1 MLSYNY
7 KGFDIKLKGITLGE
21 MYDDNVTF
29 DKENKIDDFITI
41 LGVGM
46 SAKYEGKLK
55 RWN

>member
-1 MLSYNY
+1 
-7 KGFDIKLKGITLGE
+7 